1 MSNKLVVF
9 KKPGPLVKKERESNT
24 LDRIW
29 PKIVDH
35 VSANP
40 QLTDDDLFV
49 MYGSSCNE
57 PDKARFIQRCKL
69 RGLKQLRGTLKET
82 RDRNASA
89 EITKKRILSIEERRK
104 KGGVKFITRM
114 DRLVRKATTALADES
129 EQVAIGKAHLGD
141 HINNMK
147 NLVKVGKDVYNIDA
161 DGGHDA
167 AKMNIAILM
176 GFDPMANQQDDDV
189 IEMES

>member
-1 MSNKLVVF
+1 MSNKLVIF
-9 KKPGPLVKKERESNT
+9 KKPGPIIKKERESQT

-40 QLTDDDLFV
+40 QLTDDDLFI

-57 PDKARFIQRCKL
+57 SDKNRFIQRCKL
-69 RGLKQLRGTLKET
+69 RGLKQLRSSLKER
-82 RDRNASA
+82 RDRNTSV
-89 EITKKRILSIEERRK
+89 EVTKKRILSIEERRK
-104 KGGVKFITRM
+104 KGGVKFITKM
-114 DRLVRKATTALADES
+114 DRLVRSATISLESES

-161 DGGHDA
+161 DGGHDS

-176 GFDPMANQQDDDV
+176 GFDPMANQQEDV
-189 IEMES
+189 IDI